1 MNTQQPITAQELRN
15 GLMKNTMDREAERT
29 RHLAERHNVE
39 DEFAE
44 QAAYAS
50 RAFNDARLRYAEAQR
65 AWEAARIE
73 WRESVAAYEESMR
86 KLRQHRDSRLT
97 PLKTCHAIRM
107 QELENARAELFTRYR
122 ESHPQ
127 PFILDEEIECFMAG
141 FDSRATDK
149 PAPAEE
155 KGGEA

>member
-29 RHLAERHNVE
+29 RHLAERQNVE
-39 DEFAE
+39 DEFAKTS
-44 QAAYAS
+44 AVIS
-50 RAFNDARLRYAEAQR
+50 RTYNDARLRYAEARR
-65 AWEAARIE
+65 AWETAQAE

-86 KLRQHRDSRLT
+86 KLRQRRDSRLT
-97 PLKTCHAIRM
+97 PLNTCHAIRM
-107 QELENARAELFTRYR
+107 QELENARCELFTRYR

-127 PFILDEEIECFMAG
+127 PFTIDEEIDRFMAG
-141 FDSRATDK
+141 FDSQGTDK
-149 PAPAEE
+149 STTAEE

>member
-1 MNTQQPITAQELRN
+1 MNTQKPITAQELRV

-29 RHLAERHNVE
+29 RHIAECHNVE

-44 QAAYAS
+44 QAAYAY
-50 RAFNDARLRYAEAQR
+50 RASNDARLRYAEAQR
-65 AWEAARIE
+65 AWRTAQAE

-86 KLRQHRDSRLT
+86 KLRQRRDNKLA

-107 QELENARAELFTRYR
+107 QELENARCELFTRYR
-122 ESHPQ
+122 ESHPL
-127 PFILDEEIECFMAG
+127 PFTIDEEIERFMAG